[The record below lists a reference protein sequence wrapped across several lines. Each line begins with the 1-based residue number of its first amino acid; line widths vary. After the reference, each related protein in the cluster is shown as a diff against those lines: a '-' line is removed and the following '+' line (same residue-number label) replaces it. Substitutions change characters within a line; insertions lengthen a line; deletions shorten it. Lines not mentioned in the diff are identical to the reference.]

1 MILSSCTTT
10 PFNLFDEMPHR
21 DVPSLSPTQIQ
32 RCAREGRPHEAL
44 SLFRELALHC
54 HRTREPCQLPISSAL
69 NCCASLGA
77 VKHGKELHG
86 FMIKHWTNERDACC
100 SDTSLV
106 SFYAKC
112 GVLASA
118 RQVFDRMPYRD
129 VVSWTVIL
137 MAYVDREGCDNEVT
151 SLLQEMLSS
160 GITPNRHTIT
170 VVIQCATLEQ
180 GKQLHAFVVKKG
192 WSFDAFVGSAL
203 VDLYSRNG
211 MLSVSRLVFDG
222 IEHKDVVCYNSLISG
237 YGCNGSTKEETVSV
251 FIEMVMYQILPN
263 QSTFISLL
271 SSCASFGFLGLS
283 KQFHAQAVLRGFGS
297 DDNVQAVIID
307 MYAKCGDLKAGRAAF
322 DRMGAKKNIVVWN
335 SMICGY
341 GKHGHT
347 IEALEVFNSMASA
360 SVSPNQITFTCLLS
374 ACSHS
379 GFIDEG
385 WKLFDLMTNVHGI
398 AARNEHYCCIIDL
411 LGRAGMVR
419 KAYDF
424 ILSCDHEPEQSVWG
438 ALLNACVTL
447 CDAEIGEIAARK
459 LFELEP
465 GKSAPY
471 VALASIFAAKGRF
484 DEAAEIRELM
494 NCQGIIKGAGY
505 SWIEIGGA
513 VHKFR
518 AGKDM
523 HCAEMKE
530 ILSLC
535 CELNSCISDQR
546 ILNIFVDAV

>member
-1 MILSSCTTT
+1 MITLSNP
-10 PFNLFDEMPHR
+10 PFNGINSVPHHPTSSNLHLAHHMFDEMPHP
-21 DVPSLSPTQIQ
+21 DVPPLSPTQIQ
-32 RCAREGRPHEAL
+32 RCAREGRPHESL

-54 HRTREPCQLPISSAL
+54 HRTREPYQLPVSSAL
-69 NCCASLGA
+69 SCCASLRA
-77 VKHGKELHG
+77 VKSGKELHG
-86 FMIKHWTNERDACC
+86 FMVKHWTNQGDTCC

-106 SFYAKC
+106 RFYAK
-112 GVLASA
+112 
-118 RQVFDRMPYRD
+118 Y
-129 VVSWTVIL
+129 VVSWTVIM
-137 MAYVDREGCDNEVT
+137 MAYVDQGGCENEVMA
-151 SLLQEMLSS
+151 LLQEMLSS
-160 GITPNRHTIT
+160 GITPSCHTIT
-170 VVIQCATLEQ
+170 VVLQCATLEQ
-180 GKQLHAFVVKKG
+180 GKQLHAFAMKEG

-211 MLSVSRLVFDG
+211 MVSVSKLAFDG

-237 YGCNGSTKEETVSV
+237 YGRNGSAEEEIVSV
-251 FIEMVMYQILPN
+251 FIEMILYQILPN
-263 QSTFISLL
+263 QSTFIALL
-271 SSCASFGFLGLS
+271 SSCASVGFLGLS

-297 DDNVQAVIID
+297 DDIVQAVTID
-307 MYAKCGDLKAGRAAF
+307 MYTKCGDLKASRAAF
-322 DRMGAKKNIVVWN
+322 DRMGAKKNIVAWN

-347 IEALEVFNSMASA
+347 TEALELFNSMVSA
-360 SVSPNQITFTCLLS
+360 SISPNQVTLTCLLS

-385 WKLFDLMTNVHGI
+385 WKLFDLMTSVHGI
-398 AARNEHYCCIIDL
+398 AAQNEHYSCIVDL

-419 KAYDF
+419 KAYDL
-424 ILSCDHEPEQSVWG
+424 ILSCDHEPEPSVWG

-447 CDAEIGEIAARK
+447 CDAEVGEIAARK

-471 VALASIFAAKGRF
+471 VALASIFAAKGRW

-494 NCQGIIKGAGY
+494 NCKGIIKDAGY
-505 SWIEIGGA
+505 SWIEIGGT
-513 VHKFR
+513 VHRFR

-535 CELNSCISDQR
+535 CELNSCISDEQ
-546 ILNIFVDAV
+546 ILNIFVDVV